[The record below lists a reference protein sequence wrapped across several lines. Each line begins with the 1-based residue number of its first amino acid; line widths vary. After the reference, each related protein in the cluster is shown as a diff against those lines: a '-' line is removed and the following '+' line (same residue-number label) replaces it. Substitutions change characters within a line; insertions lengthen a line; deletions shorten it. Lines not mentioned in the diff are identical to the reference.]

1 MMPEEPCDGKSPPR
15 SRGDRPWEK
24 SVSLVPDA
32 ASGMYGFD
40 VAAAAAA
47 AAAAACCFLL
57 CSSALWT
64 SAILCASAAAAAW
77 CIAMALCACAACID
91 DIIDS
96 DSAA

>member
-1 MMPEEPCDGKSPPR
+1 MKGLRIFEVP
-15 SRGDRPWEK
+15 
-24 SVSLVPDA
+24 LVPDD
-32 ASGMYGFD
+32 ASGVYGFE

-47 AAAAACCFLL
+47 AAAVAACCFLL

-77 CIAMALCACAACID
+77 CNAIALCACAACID

-96 DSAA
+96 DSAAGFDPGGGKKCGDW